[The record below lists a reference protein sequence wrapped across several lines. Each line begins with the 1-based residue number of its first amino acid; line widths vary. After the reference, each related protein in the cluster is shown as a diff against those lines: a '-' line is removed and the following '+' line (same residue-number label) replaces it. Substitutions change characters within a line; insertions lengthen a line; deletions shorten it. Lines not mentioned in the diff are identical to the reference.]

1 MANPAG
7 GDEMNDSREE
17 MVAEILGMIEELE
30 PVVSLLMG
38 EGRPDF
44 RERLSIIRQG
54 LEAATSVDSEI
65 DDLVGRFDVL
75 LMEISREL
83 GLREKAS

>member
-1 MANPAG
+1 MTNPAG

-17 MVAEILGMIEELE
+17 MVAEVLGMIEELE
-30 PVVSLLMG
+30 SVVSLLMG
-38 EGRPDF
+38 EGRPDL

-54 LEAATSVDSEI
+54 LEAATSFDSEI

-75 LMEISREL
+75 LMEISKEL
-83 GLREKAS
+83 ALREKAS

>member
-7 GDEMNDSREE
+7 GDQMNDSRGE

-30 PVVSLLMG
+30 SVVSLLMG
-38 EGRPDF
+38 EGRPDL

-54 LEAATSVDSEI
+54 LEAATSVDSEV

-75 LMEISREL
+75 LMEISKEL
-83 GLREKAS
+83 VLREKAS